1 MKKNVLIP
9 LVMVALAAAVALA
22 LAFSG
27 DDSSPDAQ
35 PAKSRSD
42 RVVRPDS
49 QKLNDVADAK
59 VTFVEFLDFECEA
72 CGALYP
78 LVEQLRTTY
87 GDRVTFVVR
96 NFPLHANSESA
107 ASAAEAAASQGKFEE
122 MYKKL
127 YETQP
132 EWAEQQ
138 ASQDDVFFGFAEDL
152 GLDMTEFE
160 KDFEDPAT
168 LAKIRRDKAD
178 GKALGVEGTP
188 TIFLNGQKLEPESP
202 PGPHRQPRSR
212 TRRMSPA
219 PVAPVHAHPAAFR
232 ARSRRLG
239 VLLASC
245 GAIGLTAASTLLVE
259 KIELIR
265 DPGYVPS
272 CSINP
277 ILSCGSVM
285 ETSQAEAF
293 GFPNPIIGIAGFAML
308 LTAGVTLLGGFR
320 PPRWFWLSLQ
330 AGVTFGVV
338 FVHWLI
344 FQSLY
349 RIGALC
355 PYCMVVWTVTIPSF
369 WYVTLYNLNAGH
381 LPVRRPDRTRRGWLS
396 DNHAIV
402 LTAWA
407 LLIVGLIGRRFWEYW
422 SSLVT

>member
-1 MKKNVLIP
+1 
-9 LVMVALAAAVALA
+9 
-22 LAFSG
+22 
-27 DDSSPDAQ
+27 
-35 PAKSRSD
+35 
-42 RVVRPDS
+42 
-49 QKLNDVADAK
+49 
-59 VTFVEFLDFECEA
+59 
-72 CGALYP
+72 
-78 LVEQLRTTY
+78 
-87 GDRVTFVVR
+87 
-96 NFPLHANSESA
+96 
-107 ASAAEAAASQGKFEE
+107 
-122 MYKKL
+122 
-127 YETQP
+127 
-132 EWAEQQ
+132 
-138 ASQDDVFFGFAEDL
+138 
-152 GLDMTEFE
+152 
-160 KDFEDPAT
+160 
-168 LAKIRRDKAD
+168 
-178 GKALGVEGTP
+178 
-188 TIFLNGQKLEPESP
+188 
-202 PGPHRQPRSR
+202 
-212 TRRMSPA
+212 MSPA

-245 GAIGLTAASTLLVE
+245 GAIGLAAAGTLLVE

-293 GFPNPIIGIAGFAML
+293 GFPNPIVGIAGFAML

-330 AGVTFGVV
+330 TGVTFGVV

-355 PYCMVVWTVTIPSF
+355 PYCMVVWTVAIPSF
-369 WYVTLYNLNAGH
+369 WYVTLYNLDAGH

-402 LTAWA
+402 LTAWG